1 MQRVPRTGPF
11 AFSAPQANLHRQA
24 ATRGECLP
32 KQKHVE
38 IAKQERFPK
47 HRELCIATLARQGRL
62 EKDNHIAAF
71 ATQAN
76 LSIRSERIVRTALE
90 GDLLLRVL
98 TIAQI
103 V

>member
-11 AFSAPQANLHRQA
+11 VFSAHQANLHRQA

-32 KQKHVE
+32 KQKHVK

-47 HRELCIATLARQGRL
+47 HRELCIAMLARQGRL
-62 EKDNHIAAF
+62 EKVNHIAAF
-71 ATQAN
+71 AMQAN
-76 LSIRSERIVRTALE
+76 LSIRSEIIVRTALE

-98 TIAQI
+98 AIAPI
-103 V
+103 A

>member
-1 MQRVPRTGPF
+1 MQRVPWTGPF

-76 LSIRSERIVRTALE
+76 LSMRSEKIVRTALQ
-90 GDLLLRVL
+90 GVLLLRVL
-98 TIAQI
+98 PVAPIA
-103 V
+103 